1 MNDSK
6 PRICVLS
13 GNMLKIIAAVSMF
26 IDHMGAV
33 LFPGVMIFRILGR
46 IAFPIFAFM
55 IAEGCRYTK
64 NRIKYFLLVFS
75 MGLGYTL
82 VFYIYS
88 KVLYFCILIT
98 FAFAILMIF
107 ALDCFKCALFD
118 KQAKIL
124 SKILRGLVFL
134 LTVLLCFWFNS
145 EFRVDYG
152 FVGCITP
159 VLVSLFHP
167 PSKNSPESYTK
178 IGNGIWSVIGVTI
191 GVAMLAVVY
200 GGVRYYAFLA
210 IPLLLL
216 YSGKRGKIKMKYFFY
231 IFYPTHLLLL
241 EGIYMLME
249 FIKG

>member
-1 MNDSK
+1 MTDSK
-6 PRICVLS
+6 PKIRVLS
-13 GNMLKIIAAVSMF
+13 GNMLKIIAAVSML

-46 IAFPIFAFM
+46 IAFPVFAFM

-82 VFYIYS
+82 VFYVYS
-88 KVLYFCILIT
+88 KIFYFCILIT

-107 ALDCFKCALFD
+107 GLDRFKCSIFD
-118 KQAKIL
+118 KKASIL
-124 SKILRGLVFL
+124 SKIFWGIVFL
-134 LTVLLCFWFNS
+134 SSVLLCFWFNS

-167 PSKNSPESYTK
+167 PSKNAPALYAK
-178 IGNGIWSVIGVTI
+178 IGNGLWSVIGVTV
-191 GVAMLAVVY
+191 GVALLAIVY

-216 YSGKRGKIKMKYFFY
+216 YSGKRGKRKMKYFFY
-231 IFYPTHLLLL
+231 VFYPTHLLLL
-241 EGIYMLME
+241 EGIYMLIEM
-249 FIKG
+249 IKG